1 MPFLD
6 LSGFGV
12 GAVLGTTVGMIVGAA
27 AVMVVLP
34 AFFPVT
40 TPFLETTA
48 MAFFLLVH
56 LQDFTFTDLFFL
68 TFKVTF
74 LPFLTD
80 TPVLFR
86 RTGVFYSIFMTS
98 FST

>member
-12 GAVLGTTVGMIVGAA
+12 GAVFGTTVGMIVGAA

-34 AFFPVT
+34 ACFPVT

-48 MAFFLLVH
+48 MA

-68 TFKVTF
+68 TFQVTF

-80 TPVLFR
+80 TLVLFR

>member
-1 MPFLD
+1 
-6 LSGFGV
+6 
-12 GAVLGTTVGMIVGAA
+12 
-27 AVMVVLP
+27 MVVLP
-34 AFFPVT
+34 TFFPVT

-56 LQDFTFTDLFFL
+56 LQDFTFTVLFFL

-80 TPVLFR
+80 TLVLFR
-86 RTGVFYSIFMTS
+86 RTGVFFAAFAGTLTPLSPETIIAADIRTAIS
-98 FST
+98 FLLFRII